1 MRFSI
6 IARINCNQQ
15 LTVREWK
22 INFLVANSIIV
33 GCRGLKMDIF
43 EKSQFR
49 KWYAKIGRI
58 GELREFIKI
67 AKWFSKSELRAVE
80 SEGHFQYNI
89 LGISHGL
96 YHFLFICLALNTAYW
111 FL

>member
-43 EKSQFR
+43 EKSENDLQ
-49 KWYAKIGRI
+49 K
-58 GELREFIKI
+58 LRELG
-67 AKWFSKSELRAVE
+67 SYGSSSRLRNDFPKV
-80 SEGHFQYNI
+80 NWKP
-89 LGISHGL
+89 LRVKVIS
-96 YHFLFICLALNTAYW
+96 NTIS
-111 FL
+111 

>member
-43 EKSQFR
+43 EKSENDLQ
-49 KWYAKIGRI
+49 K
-58 GELREFIKI
+58 LRVFGSYGSSSSMRNDFPKVNW
-67 AKWFSKSELRAVE
+67 KPLRVKV
-80 SEGHFQYNI
+80 
-89 LGISHGL
+89 IS
-96 YHFLFICLALNTAYW
+96 NTIS
-111 FL
+111 